1 MERKKYIS
9 PEMEIMV
16 LNIMDIV
23 RTSSSDSVIERGED
37 ELPIM
42 PIFF

>member
-23 RTSSSDSVIERGED
+23 RTSSSDSGITPGED

>member
-16 LNIMDIV
+16 LSVMDIV
-23 RTSSSDSVIERGED
+23 RTSSFDSGIERGED

-42 PIFF
+42 PMFF